1 LQLTAFFSCRVCKRC
16 KTRLASDRREKY
28 IYALMSAVSIFCL
41 GAGASLLHGVQA
53 LFEPPHL
60 QDMAY
65 SLFGEWDP
73 LLLVASSSAMMRLT

>member
-1 LQLTAFFSCRVCKRC
+1 
-16 KTRLASDRREKY
+16 
-28 IYALMSAVSIFCL
+28 MSAVSIFCL

>member
-1 LQLTAFFSCRVCKRC
+1 MLCA
-16 KTRLASDRREKY
+16 DREKY

-60 QDMAY
+60 QDMSL
-65 SLFGEWDP
+65 SLFGEHFNLHAWSLDFWDE
-73 LLLVASSSAMMRLT
+73 MGMG